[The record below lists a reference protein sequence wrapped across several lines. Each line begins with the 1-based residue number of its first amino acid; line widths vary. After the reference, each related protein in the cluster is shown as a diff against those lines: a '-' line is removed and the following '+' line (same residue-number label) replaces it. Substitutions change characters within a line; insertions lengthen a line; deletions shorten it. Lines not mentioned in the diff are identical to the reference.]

1 MTMHD
6 RNGLFAPKVGLTMPL
21 CGLHFIFFFL
31 VKMDPVRTFTLFGFD
46 PKTAFE
52 RPWTFLTY
60 QFLHEEPFALFF
72 GTLVL
77 YILGS
82 ALEMEW
88 GTAEF
93 TVFWLV
99 STLGTSL
106 AALVTGNGLDSGGVL
121 TGASLLFAYAY
132 LFPDM
137 QFLIF
142 FVIPVKVKWLAW
154 LAAAGLAWG
163 LLQATLAGRP
173 GAGFV
178 GVAGAGAGFVFFWIR
193 HHGGTRAKKAAKL
206 AVVAVK
212 TAGAVREDAVLERRN
227 RELFPKVEDLRRA
240 MQGGGDPPPRQR
252 EFASELAKL
261 VVPGVNVCKPV
272 DFKGDR
278 DGICVKCEGFAECSL
293 RYVAGQP
300 AEIVLKTRA

>member
-1 MTMHD
+1 MSLHD
-6 RNGLFAPKVGLTMPL
+6 RNDLFGPKLGLTMPL

-31 VKMDPVRTFTLFGFD
+31 VKMDPKRTFSLFGFD
-46 PKTAFE
+46 PDAAFE

-60 QFLHEEPFALFF
+60 QFLHQEPFALFF

-99 STLGTSL
+99 STLGASL
-106 AALVTGNGLDSGGVL
+106 AALVTGNVLLSGGVL

-154 LAAAGLAWG
+154 LAVLGLAWG

-178 GVAGAGAGFVFFWIR
+178 SVAGAGAGFLFFWIR
-193 HHGGTRAKKAAKL
+193 HHGGTRAKKAAKQ

-212 TAGAVREDAVLERRN
+212 TAGAVREDAALERRN

-240 MQGGGDPPPRQR
+240 TQGGGDPPPRQR

-261 VVPGVNVCKPV
+261 VAPGVNICKPV

-278 DGICVKCEGFAECSL
+278 DGICVRCEGFAECSL

-300 AEIVLKTRA
+300 AEIVVKTRA

>member
-1 MTMHD
+1 MTVHG
-6 RNGLFAPKVGLTMPL
+6 RNDLFAPKLGLTMPL

-46 PKTAFE
+46 PGAAFE
-52 RPWTFLTY
+52 RPWTFLTF
-60 QFLHEEPFALFF
+60 QFLHQEAFGLFF

-93 TVFWLV
+93 TIFWLV
-99 STLGTSL
+99 STLGASL
-106 AALVTGNGLDSGGVL
+106 AALVTGNVLLSGGVL

-154 LAAAGLAWG
+154 LAVAMLAWG

-178 GVAGAGAGFVFFWIR
+178 NVAGAGAGFLFFWIR

-212 TAGAVREDAVLERRN
+212 SAGAVREDAALERRN

-240 MQGGGDPPPRQR
+240 TLGGGDPPPRQR
-252 EFASELAKL
+252 EFEAELRKL
-261 VVPGVNVCKPV
+261 VVPGVNLCKSV
-272 DFKGDR
+272 DFKGDK
-278 DGICVKCEGFAECSL
+278 DGICVTCEGFAECSL

-300 AEIVLKTRA
+300 AEIVVKTRA

>member
-1 MTMHD
+1 MSLHD
-6 RNGLFAPKVGLTMPL
+6 RNDLFAPKLGLTIPL

-31 VKMDPVRTFTLFGFD
+31 VKMDPKRTFTLFAFD
-46 PKTAFE
+46 PGAAFE

-60 QFLHEEPFALFF
+60 QFLHQEPFALFF

-99 STLGTSL
+99 STLGASL
-106 AALVTGNGLDSGGVL
+106 AALVTGNVLDSGGVL

-154 LAAAGLAWG
+154 LAVAMLAWG
-163 LLQATLAGRP
+163 LLQAALAGRP

-178 GVAGAGAGFVFFWIR
+178 NVAGAGAGFFFFWIR
-193 HHGGTRAKKAAKL
+193 HHGGARAKKAAKQ

-212 TAGAVREDAVLERRN
+212 SAGAVREDAALERRN
-227 RELFPKVEDLRRA
+227 RELFPRVEDLRRA
-240 MQGGGDPPPRQR
+240 TQGGGDPPPRQR
-252 EFASELAKL
+252 EFESELRKL

-272 DFKGDR
+272 DFKGDK
-278 DGICVKCEGFAECSL
+278 DGICVTCEGFAECSL

-300 AEIVLKTRA
+300 AEIVVKTRA